1 MEKKTRE
8 TDSYL
13 CKVLVKLSVSYLLHF
28 FIDSWSTVPIHHKFS
43 LTNSTYR
50 KFYEKTW
57 INFTNFFLKKKV
69 VQRHTSITWK
79 FVYTDQSNR
88 LEWADAWD
96 IYRIF
101 KIRQSTRGKKYL
113 KILWE
118 PHDINHW
125 KKKFLSKNSWNITSA
140 EQIQYTHLISVDT
153 VIKTSFVYF

>member
-1 MEKKTRE
+1 MCPITGGLKSKKNTFFWKKTRE

-13 CKVLVKLSVSYLLHF
+13 CRVLVKLSVSYLLHF
-28 FIDSWSTVPIHHKFS
+28 FIHSWSTVPIHHKFS

-50 KFYEKTW
+50 KFYEKKTW
-57 INFTNFFLKKKV
+57 INFTNFFEKKV

-101 KIRQSTRGKKYL
+101 KIRQSTRGKKIL
-113 KILWE
+113 KNTLRATWHQSLE
-118 PHDINHW
+118 
-125 KKKFLSKNSWNITSA
+125 KKFLSKNSWNITSA
-140 EQIQYTHLISVDT
+140 G
-153 VIKTSFVYF
+153 